1 MHSTVSHGNNTYV
14 FSVDKHREHYIF
26 ALNTSE
32 PILRLAAPT
41 TVLSHLI
48 VGEERPVCWAS
59 RTLSQAERNYAQVER
74 EALAVP
80 SQHGYIVSML

>member
-32 PILRLAAPT
+32 PILRLTAPT
-41 TVLSHLI
+41 IDQVLQKL
-48 VGEERPVCWAS
+48 
-59 RTLSQAERNYAQVER
+59 
-74 EALAVP
+74 
-80 SQHGYIVSML
+80 M

>member
-32 PILRLAAPT
+32 PILMLAAPT
-41 TVLSHLI
+41 TGGCKESGGWL
-48 VGEERPVCWAS
+48 
-59 RTLSQAERNYAQVER
+59 
-74 EALAVP
+74 ALT
-80 SQHGYIVSML
+80 SGIG